1 MGRLATTR
9 RFAGIWLGEWCA
21 PRVESVESQS
31 LEGKDLLQ
39 ISEILMEVKST

>member
-9 RFAGIWLGEWCA
+9 RFAGIWLGKWCA

-31 LEGKDLLQ
+31 LKGKDLSQ
-39 ISEILMEVKST
+39 ISEIEMKVKST